1 MKIPEDTHGWGTK
14 PRDLYGLFG
23 DQTRRV
29 APGLFNDTDR
39 AWRSKYQQA
48 NVSATLFYLN
58 AIVLYTLF
66 YMYIYF
72 FNNLQMTLII
82 DVNSYIP
89 T

>member
-66 YMYIYF
+66 LHVYIF
-72 FNNLQMTLII
+72 FNDIQTILII
-82 DVNSYIP
+82 GKTKYIP

>member
-48 NVSATLFYLN
+48 NVSATLF
-58 AIVLYTLF
+58 LF
-66 YMYIYF
+66 
-72 FNNLQMTLII
+72 
-82 DVNSYIP
+82 
-89 T
+89 